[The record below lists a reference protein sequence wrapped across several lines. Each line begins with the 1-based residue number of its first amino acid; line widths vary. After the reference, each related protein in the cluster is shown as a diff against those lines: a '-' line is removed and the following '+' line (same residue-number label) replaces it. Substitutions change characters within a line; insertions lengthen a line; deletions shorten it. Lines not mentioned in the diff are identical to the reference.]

1 MGASASVSLI
11 PLRPEFDLDTIQDV
25 VGDDAWIPAYEKQFE
40 AAASARGS
48 ASASTSTSAN
58 NKPTVSYE
66 QFVALYQRNL
76 LAQTPPVG
84 LLRNLLKKF
93 QKILSGK
100 GSEEADAAV
109 RAERER
115 REAEALS
122 VPWDCPVCSVASQS
136 GAECGICASDNP
148 KLAAIRA
155 EESNLAAEAPITE
168 RDVATVEILLEKVQS
183 LEESV
188 ISMAGFL
195 KSVGREDVVAGGAR
209 ALSGEGGMTVKLRL
223 LQSQQDS
230 LHRKSLEKQLLADDI
245 RRCVFRGPPPGFD
258 SPSHD
263 TTYMHIHTYKHTH
276 MHANNGRCCLA
287 EGVSCH
293 LLSAFF
299 FQIRRNPEHFD
310 RSRQPCDSCTHAGC
324 KNVFGKKTR
333 TRGP

>member
-25 VGDDAWIPAYEKQFE
+25 VGDDAWIPAYQKQFE
-40 AAASARGS
+40 AAAASARGTAS
-48 ASASTSTSAN
+48 ASASATGQS
-58 NKPTVSYE
+58 KPTVSYE

-76 LAQTPPVG
+76 LAQTPPAG
-84 LLRNLLKKF
+84 LLRGLLKKF
-93 QKILSGK
+93 QKIMSGE

-168 RDVATVEILLEKVQS
+168 RDVATVEILLEKVQA
-183 LEESV
+183 LEASV
-188 ISMAGFL
+188 ISMAAFL
-195 KSVGREDVVAGGAR
+195 KSIGRDDVVAGGAR
-209 ALSGEGGMTVKLRL
+209 ALSGEGGMTIKLRL
-223 LQSQQDS
+223 LQAQQDS

-245 RRCVFRGPPPGFD
+245 QRYVQLC
-258 SPSHD
+258 
-263 TTYMHIHTYKHTH
+263 
-276 MHANNGRCCLA
+276 
-287 EGVSCH
+287 
-293 LLSAFF
+293 
-299 FQIRRNPEHFD
+299 
-310 RSRQPCDSCTHAGC
+310 
-324 KNVFGKKTR
+324 
-333 TRGP
+333 